1 MKIDYEYGK
10 VHELDPMTIEFN
22 DFLKSLGVAALFTKY
37 SGANYLSIWV
47 FSIDDVRRAKEIVKS
62 NFRQIIDHFKSLLAK
77 YNYPT
82 DFEKEIWSDFSVSSI
97 YSFEIACVSY
107 LVRRCKQ
114 QIIDKVNHELK
125 INPEYI
131 FCHSED
137 EQSYSIMPGYHFIYS
152 DPEKLSRSS
161 DKDQDKIKIICDKIL
176 KVNDKSGLY
185 KLDNIQISF
194 FDKVAS
200 ASSMY
205 GMSRED

>member
-1 MKIDYEYGK
+1 VKIDYEYGK

-37 SGANYLSIWV
+37 SGTNYLSIWV

-62 NFRQIIDHFKSLLAK
+62 NFRQIIAHFKNLLAK

-97 YSFEIACVSY
+97 YSFEIACVSD
-107 LVRRCKQ
+107 LVRRRKQ

-125 INPEYI
+125 IKPEYI

-137 EQSYSIMPGYHFIYS
+137 EQSYSIMPGYNFIYS

-161 DKDQDKIKIICDKIL
+161 DNDQDKIKIICDKIL
-176 KVNDKSGLY
+176 KANDKSGLY
-185 KLDNIQISF
+185 TLDNIQISF
-194 FDKVAS
+194 FDKVTS